1 MGKAAV
7 AAASSDF
14 SQISTLSTLLTHPNQ
29 HLHHKVAFSPYAPKP
44 KPPPQGGVLS
54 LRTQTNT
61 STTRWRSL
69 PTHPNQHLHH
79 KVASSPYA
87 TTKLTT
93 RRWRLLPYH
102 HHRPSVV
109 STVTSRFAA
118 FPPNPT
124 WVKIMMIQ
132 IKLACHVMRVSINTS
147 HQRATNLFS
156 RISYVFKIVVFSLSL
171 SLPPPTP

>member
-1 MGKAAV
+1 MGKATV

-69 PTHPNQHLHH
+69 LTYPNHHLHH
-79 KVASSPYA
+79 KVAFSPYA
-87 TTKLTT
+87 PKPPPPPQGGVLSQRTQTTTT
-93 RRWRLLPYH
+93 TRWRLLLTP
-102 HHRPSVV
+102 PQNSPQEGGVF
-109 STVTSRFAA
+109 SRTTTIVQVL
-118 FPPNPT
+118 FPP
-124 WVKIMMIQ
+124 
-132 IKLACHVMRVSINTS
+132 
-147 HQRATNLFS
+147 
-156 RISYVFKIVVFSLSL
+156 
-171 SLPPPTP
+171 